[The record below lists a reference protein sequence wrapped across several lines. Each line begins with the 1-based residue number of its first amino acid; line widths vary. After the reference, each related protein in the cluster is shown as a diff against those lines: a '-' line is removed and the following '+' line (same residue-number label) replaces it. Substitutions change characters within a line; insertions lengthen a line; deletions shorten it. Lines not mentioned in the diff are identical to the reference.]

1 MKAALVYLAAV
12 NIIGFVLFG
21 MDKQRAVRHA
31 WRIKESTLFIT
42 AIIGG
47 SVGCIIGMQVFRH
60 KTKHM
65 KFVIGMP
72 MVLIMQMA
80 AVGIVMAMRMR

>member
-1 MKAALVYLAAV
+1 MKAALVYLTAI

-21 MDKQRAVRHA
+21 IDKRRAVRHA

-72 MVLIMQMA
+72 LILILQIA

>member
-21 MDKQRAVRHA
+21 IDKRRAVRHA

-42 AIIGG
+42 AVIGG

-60 KTKHM
+60 KTKHR

-72 MVLIMQMA
+72 LILILQAA

>member
-1 MKAALVYLAAV
+1 MRVIAFYLAAV
-12 NIIGFVLFG
+12 NIIGFALFG
-21 MDKQRAVRHA
+21 MDKRRAVRQA
-31 WRIKESTLFIT
+31 WRIKESTLFII

-47 SVGCIIGMQVFRH
+47 SVGCMIGMHVFRH

-72 MVLIMQMA
+72 LILILQMT

>member
-1 MKAALVYLAAV
+1 MRVIALYLTAV
-12 NIIGFVLFG
+12 NIIGFALFG